1 MVGCWYGLMDGVV
14 GLSERLENG
23 IGEQAAMA
31 ATNTRVRSQKTIVAK
46 NACTEEFTII
56 YYSMR
61 VFASISTRHD

>member
-1 MVGCWYGLMDGVV
+1 MVGCWYELMDGVV

-46 NACTEEFTII
+46 NAYTEEFTII